1 MNIAV
6 SACLLGRPCRFDGQA
21 RPCAAV
27 QQLGGQHTL
36 VPVCPESMGG
46 LSIPRPPSEIA
57 PNADAGNA
65 PSPGASGMA
74 VSGTSEQ
81 AASGAAG
88 QTAPSASGQTASAA
102 SGQTAPGTSPHPA
115 DKRRRVVDATGAD
128 LTEAFYTGARRALER
143 AQQCGCTLAVLKAKS
158 PSCGSGAIFDGT
170 FSGTLVEGW
179 GIAAQM
185 FREAGIRVVDE
196 RQVEDGTAL

>member
-27 QQLGGQHTL
+27 QQLDGQHTL

-57 PNADAGNA
+57 PNADADSA
-65 PSPGASGMA
+65 PTPGASGR
-74 VSGTSEQ
+74 
-81 AASGAAG
+81 AASGASG
-88 QTAPSASGQTASAA
+88 QAAPGASGQTP
-102 SGQTAPGTSPHPA
+102 PGASPHPA

-143 AQQCGCTLAVLKAKS
+143 ARRRGCTLAVLKSKS

-185 FREAGIRVVDE
+185 FRDAGIRVVDE